1 MVFRRVSDRNC
12 CLRIWRGWNRILA
25 AGDRVPLFADA
36 GIKQTVNG
44 PIAYTPDGNPIIGP
58 AWGLRNF
65 WLSEGHS
72 FGITAAGGGG
82 KFLAEWI
89 VEGNPSI
96 DMTGVDPR
104 RYSATQS
111 GRDFIKEKNE
121 EAYEHVFVIHYDFE
135 ERLAARPAKTSAIYD
150 RQKTLNATFG
160 QRYGWERPNWFAPQ
174 GMAPQNKY
182 SFHTRRTN
190 WFEVVGAEC
199 RAVRERVGLLDL
211 TPFTKHKVSG
221 PGAEAL
227 LDGIVANRLPKQI
240 GGIVLAHA
248 LTKAG
253 EVESEFTITRTGDD
267 TFYLVSAG
275 AAERIDHDVLL
286 RSLPDDGSVA
296 LENMTTAI
304 GALVVCGPQ
313 SRNLLSKLTDTDLSN
328 TSFRWLTSQPVEVAG
343 VPMLGLRVN
352 FVGELGWELHHPIN
366 RQVELFDALCE
377 AGQEFGMVHF
387 GMYAMESMR
396 IEKSYRMIGMDLA
409 REYSLLEAGL
419 LRFINFG
426 KEFPGKAALLKQ
438 QEQGLP
444 LNYVTLEVDVTDADP
459 LGSEPIF
466 HNGTMIGRG
475 TSGAYGHTIGKSL
488 SLGYVP
494 PEFAAVGTELE
505 VEILG
510 ERCPARVIPE
520 SPCDPENLK
529 LRA

>member
-1 MVFRRVSDRNC
+1 
-12 CLRIWRGWNRILA
+12 
-25 AGDRVPLFADA
+25 
-36 GIKQTVNG
+36 
-44 PIAYTPDGNPIIGP
+44 YTPDGNPLIGP
-58 AWGLRNF
+58 AFGLRNF
-65 WLSEGHS
+65 YLCEGFS
-72 FGITAAGGGG
+72 FGITAAGGAG
-82 KFLAEWI
+82 KVLAEWI
-89 VEGNPSI
+89 VGGEPSI
-96 DMTGVDPR
+96 DLLAVDSR
-104 RYSATQS
+104 RFGAYANK
-111 GRDFIKEKNE
+111 RYAELKNV
-121 EAYEHVFVIHYDFE
+121 EAYENVFTIHYPDE
-135 ERLAARPAKTSAIYD
+135 ERPAARPAKTSAIYD
-150 RQKTLNATFG
+150 RQKVLNATFG
-160 QRYGWERPNWFAPQ
+160 QRYGWERPNWFAPE
-174 GMAPQNKY
+174 GIVPQNKY
-182 SFHTRRTN
+182 SFHTRHTN

-211 TPFTKHKVSG
+211 TPFSKHTVSG
-221 PGAEAL
+221 PGAAAF
-227 LDGIVANRLPKQI
+227 LDGIVANRLPRKT

-267 TFYLVSAG
+267 SFYLVSAG

-286 RSLPDDGSVA
+286 RSLPDDGSVM
-296 LENMTTAI
+296 LENLTKERGT
-304 GALVVCGPQ
+304 LVVCGPQ
-313 SRNLLSKLTDTDLSN
+313 SRNLLSKLTGTNLSN
-328 TSFRWLTSQPVEVAG
+328 ANFRWLTSQPIAVAG
-343 VPMLGLRVN
+343 IRMLGMRVN
-352 FVGELGWELHHPIN
+352 FVGELGWELHHPID
-366 RQVELFDALCE
+366 RQVELFDALCD

-419 LRFINFG
+419 PRFINFD
-426 KEFPGKAALLKQ
+426 KEFPGKDALLKQ

-475 TSGAYGHTIGKSL
+475 TSGAYGHTVEKSL

-494 PEFAAVGTELE
+494 PEFATVGTELE

-510 ERCPARVIPE
+510 ERRPARVIPE

>member
-1 MVFRRVSDRNC
+1 
-12 CLRIWRGWNRILA
+12 
-25 AGDRVPLFADA
+25 
-36 GIKQTVNG
+36 
-44 PIAYTPDGNPIIGP
+44 
-58 AWGLRNF
+58 
-65 WLSEGHS
+65 
-72 FGITAAGGGG
+72 
-82 KFLAEWI
+82 
-89 VEGNPSI
+89 
-96 DMTGVDPR
+96 
-104 RYSATQS
+104 
-111 GRDFIKEKNE
+111 
-121 EAYEHVFVIHYDFE
+121 
-135 ERLAARPAKTSAIYD
+135 
-150 RQKTLNATFG
+150 
-160 QRYGWERPNWFAPQ
+160 
-174 GMAPQNKY
+174 
-182 SFHTRRTN
+182 
-190 WFEVVGAEC
+190 
-199 RAVRERVGLLDL
+199 
-211 TPFTKHKVSG
+211 
-221 PGAEAL
+221 
-227 LDGIVANRLPKQI
+227 
-240 GGIVLAHA
+240 
-248 LTKAG
+248 
-253 EVESEFTITRTGDD
+253 
-267 TFYLVSAG
+267 
-275 AAERIDHDVLL
+275 
-286 RSLPDDGSVA
+286 
-296 LENMTTAI
+296 
-304 GALVVCGPQ
+304 
-313 SRNLLSKLTDTDLSN
+313 
-328 TSFRWLTSQPVEVAG
+328 
-343 VPMLGLRVN
+343 MLGLRVN
-352 FVGELGWELHHPIN
+352 VVGELGWELHHPIN

-475 TSGAYGHTIGKSL
+475 TSGAYGHTTGKSL